1 MEIIGENEHDK
12 TLIDFEVDEDE
23 LKALEDGFA
32 IEKQRRDSNY
42 TFEDFCGE
50 IMMLSSYRIQVDK
63 KEKQYYEK
71 MNELKQIQDDLFKA
85 YDKQI
90 GLMQK
95 IENERKYWLHTLHTS
110 IYIIMSYICNYVTNI
125 CDLSCLLWGC

>member
-95 IENERKYWLHTLHTS
+95 IENERKY
-110 IYIIMSYICNYVTNI
+110 
-125 CDLSCLLWGC
+125 